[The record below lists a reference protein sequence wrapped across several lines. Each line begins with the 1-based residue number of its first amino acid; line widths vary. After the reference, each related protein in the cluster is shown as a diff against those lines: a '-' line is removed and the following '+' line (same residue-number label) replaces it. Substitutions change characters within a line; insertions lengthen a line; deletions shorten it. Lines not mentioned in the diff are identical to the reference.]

1 MRRCRRYG
9 GRFCRTDAEAAIA
22 GYISQTVADVEAVA
36 STRSRRKTIA
46 VKAVGDQM
54 QLPPGFLLFRTK
66 TNEFFSRLTRSN
78 KVLKLL
84 ACDNLSRELTGS
96 GREFAESLLDNG
108 LLPPPHVTF
117 VGGRLHFENDFLYGH
132 DE

>member
-36 STRSRRKTIA
+36 LTRSRRKTA
-46 VKAVGDQM
+46 GKAVGDQAP
-54 QLPPGFLLFRTK
+54 LPPGFLLFRTK
-66 TNEFFSRLTRSN
+66 TNECLSRLTRSN
-78 KVLKLL
+78 NVLILL
-84 ACDNLSRELTGS
+84 AYDNLSRELTGS
-96 GREFAESLLDNG
+96 GREIAEFLFGNG
-108 LLPPPHVTF
+108 LLPPPRVTF
-117 VGGRLHFENDFLYGH
+117 VGGRLHFENGFLYER